1 MPDAMSKTIPI
12 WCAVVNRAALKLNPE
27 LANAGEGWNEALY
40 TPPNIVSAQE
50 KSQIEER
57 MARWV
62 DNLLVSRS
70 GIMSEPSRVLTLS
83 HAVPEIQLDLANP

>member
-12 WCAVVNRAALKLNPE
+12 WCAVVNRAALKLKPE
-27 LANAGEGWNEALY
+27 LASTDEGWNEALY

-70 GIMSEPSRVLTLS
+70 GITSEPSRVLTLS
-83 HAVPEIQLDLANP
+83 HAVPEIQLDLAYP